1 MEVRCTIRTAGC
13 SKNTH
18 SCTSVSASPTLY
30 FLFLL
35 PKSTPAGDVVMCDPL
50 RWRALRWGLLLT
62 HRCDRGFT
70 LSISSS
76 TTGVCWSSCLSHLR
90 PSTPAP
96 RKVKDAGEMVFVLPS
111 WHASTAGLKEQT
123 TALWGKYGSCLFY
136 VVVAVLLSDFFRPS
150 LISHAWRCLK
160 DELHHGGKIWRLFL
174 VMLWL
179 LLLTFLRS
187 QDHARTLCRNQHIH
201 LEEVVCVCYRQ
212 DSCSSFIEYYQNIN
226 GTLLLLYK
234 LLY

>member
-35 PKSTPAGDVVMCDPL
+35 PKSTPAGDVVTCDPL
-50 RWRALRWGLLLT
+50 RWRALCWGLLLT

-76 TTGVCWSSCLSHLR
+76 TTRVCWSSRLSHLR

-150 LISHAWRCLK
+150 LVSHAQRWTTPWGQNMEVVFSYVVVASI
-160 DELHHGGKIWRLFL
+160 DIFEI
-174 VMLWL
+174 
-179 LLLTFLRS
+179 T
-187 QDHARTLCRNQHIH
+187 HARTLCRNQHI
-201 LEEVVCVCYRQ
+201 VVCVCYRQ

-226 GTLLLLYK
+226 GTLLQLYK

>member
-35 PKSTPAGDVVMCDPL
+35 PKSTPAGDVVTCDPL

-76 TTGVCWSSCLSHLR
+76 TTRVCWSSCLSHLR
-90 PSTPAP
+90 PSTPCTKKGQGCWRNGLCFALLTC
-96 RKVKDAGEMVFVLPS
+96 EYS
-111 WHASTAGLKEQT
+111 WTQRQT

-179 LLLTFLRS
+179 FLLTFLRS
-187 QDHARTLCRNQHIH
+187 QDHTRTLCRNQHIH
-201 LEEVVCVCYRQ
+201 LEEVVCVCAIARTPAAV
-212 DSCSSFIEYYQNIN
+212 S
-226 GTLLLLYK
+226 
-234 LLY
+234 

>member
-1 MEVRCTIRTAGC
+1 MYNTYSRLQQEHTQLHVRLCVSNALFPLFASKVNSSRRRRNVRPAAMAG
-13 SKNTH
+13 SPLGVATH
-18 SCTSVSASPTLY
+18 APLWPWLHSEHLLVNNRCLLIFLSVPPAAFYSCT
-30 FLFLL
+30 
-35 PKSTPAGDVVMCDPL
+35 KKGQGC
-50 RWRALRWGLLLT
+50 WRNGLCFALLT
-62 HRCDRGFT
+62 C
-70 LSISSS
+70 
-76 TTGVCWSSCLSHLR
+76 
-90 PSTPAP
+90 
-96 RKVKDAGEMVFVLPS
+96 EYS
-111 WHASTAGLKEQT
+111 WTQRQT

-226 GTLLLLYK
+226 GTLLQLYK